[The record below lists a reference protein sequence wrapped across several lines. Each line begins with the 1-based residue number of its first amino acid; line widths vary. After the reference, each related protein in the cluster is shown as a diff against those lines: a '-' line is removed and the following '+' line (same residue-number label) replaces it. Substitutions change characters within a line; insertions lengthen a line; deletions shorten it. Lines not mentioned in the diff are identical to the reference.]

1 MILLRKE
8 KRPFILYNPEMSKKI
23 LFLLIGISI
32 NLNLQAHHSKAA
44 ADSLRNDGPFVFF
57 AGNRLKAMWIENNV
71 KMGQYI
77 SADNFTEISSRFR
90 LKINYD
96 DLWKTSKLKPEYR
109 QNFSR
114 VDSIGVIT
122 DIHGEFDTYI
132 NLLKSTGIIHENLNW
147 KFGKGHLVV
156 IGDIFDRGSMVN
168 EVLWH
173 LFGLEKQAERAG
185 GMVHVMLGN
194 HEFMVL
200 RKDLSYI
207 NPLYS
212 ETESISK
219 IRYYDQYSENSVLG
233 KWLRSKPVIIT
244 INNIIFV
251 HGGISTELVRRNLAL
266 EEINR
271 KFSDNILGKKL
282 KDVNCNE
289 ELYFLNENNGPLW
302 YRGYFLDTTFC
313 ESKIDSILAFFGKDH
328 IVVGHTTSEGIKSLF
343 HNKIL
348 GADTG
353 IMNKQSKE
361 MLLYKNGYFYR
372 SLLNGA
378 RIKL

>member
-1 MILLRKE
+1 MRKE
-8 KRPFILYNPEMSKKI
+8 LLYLVIGLFIS
-23 LFLLIGISI
+23 
-32 NLNLQAHHSKAA
+32 LNLHALPYQVA
-44 ADSLRNDGPFVFF
+44 ADSLNNDGPFVFF
-57 AGNRLKAMWIENNV
+57 TGNKLKVMWIENNV
-71 KMGQYI
+71 KRGQYI
-77 SADNFTEISSRFR
+77 SEDNFNEFSDRFN
-90 LKINYD
+90 LPVSYN
-96 DLWKTSKLKPEYR
+96 DLWMTSSLKPKNR
-109 QNFSR
+109 QNYSH
-114 VDSIGVIT
+114 VDRIGVIT
-122 DIHGEFDTYI
+122 DIHGEFDTYVK
-132 NLLKSTGIIHENLNW
+132 LLKSTGIIDKNLNW

-156 IGDIFDRGSMVN
+156 VGDIFDRGNMVN

-173 LFGLEKQAERAG
+173 LFGLEKQAEKAG

-200 RKDLSYI
+200 RKDLSYV
-207 NPLYS
+207 NPKYS

-219 IRYYDQYSENSVLG
+219 IRYYDQYSDNSVIG

-251 HGGISTELVRRNLAL
+251 HAGISMEMVQRNLTV

-271 KFSDNILGKKL
+271 KFSDNILGKNL
-282 KDVNCNE
+282 KEVNCDE
-289 ELYFLNENNGPLW
+289 ELFFLNETNGPLW

-328 IVVGHTTSEGIKSLF
+328 IVVGHTASEGINSLF

-372 SLLNGA
+372 SLLTGA
-378 RIKL
+378 RIRL